1 MTKKRVIWIKQN
13 EYFRRKQYKQA
24 IMLNLTWILPDEVEM
39 AIRFPMSHAMLV
51 SSSPAEERDC
61 CMKSIDRMKL
71 TE

>member
-1 MTKKRVIWIKQN
+1 MNILDANNTSRQ
-13 EYFRRKQYKQA
+13 FT
-24 IMLNLTWILPDEVEM
+24 LNLTWILPDEVEM

-61 CMKSIDRMKL
+61 CMKSMDRMKL